1 MHLSVAVLG
10 LSCWAGFSLV
20 VVLELLIEVAALVEP
35 GLRAQRLRWLWYMGS
50 RAQAQQFGSVAPL
63 CVGSSWTRDG
73 THVSCI
79 AMQIL
84 YH

>member
-79 AMQIL
+79 ATQIL